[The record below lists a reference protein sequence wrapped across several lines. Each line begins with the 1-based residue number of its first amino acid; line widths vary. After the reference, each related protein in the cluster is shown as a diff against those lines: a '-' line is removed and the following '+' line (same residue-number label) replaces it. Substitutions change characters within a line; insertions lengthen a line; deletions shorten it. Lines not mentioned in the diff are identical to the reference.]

1 MPAETNRRRNLL
13 WALGIFCLI
22 LVSFRV
28 YAAKEMDSLPA
39 PFTIEIDGTPIAKAP
54 ADAADR
60 TQAHI
65 GTEPA
70 AVFELKDKR
79 LQSDGHILARALSED
94 RSFSPKK
101 VMWFKADTT
110 VPVYDVVAAQ
120 DGEDYSLQFSGTLL
134 LLLWSCLL
142 VHLLFSLLLTA
153 AGAGLMASDGQVFA
167 DIMGSELSLL
177 LLICLFY

>member
-120 DGEDYSLQFSGTLL
+120 DGEDYSLQFSG
-134 LLLWSCLL
+134 
-142 VHLLFSLLLTA
+142 
-153 AGAGLMASDGQVFA
+153 AGLMASDGQVFA
-167 DIMGSELSLL
+167 DIMGTNPSRVVVKMQS
-177 LLICLFY
+177 